1 MIFIKL
7 SNLLDSIDHSLEKN
21 IKSYNNSFINDFID
35 ELKNHLKT
43 LEVKRELEKLPP
55 DTLFTLDRYEG
66 NFAVCENHTNG
77 KMYDIP
83 RILVNPYAK
92 DGTLL
97 KFDGEIYQISNHDNT
112 N

>member
-1 MIFIKL
+1 
-7 SNLLDSIDHSLEKN
+7 
-21 IKSYNNSFINDFID
+21 
-35 ELKNHLKT
+35 
-43 LEVKRELEKLPP
+43 
-55 DTLFTLDRYEG
+55 
-66 NFAVCENHTNG
+66 
-77 KMYDIP
+77 MYDIP